1 VACEVTTGDDEGHG
15 GCARRGSFSA
25 RLLAVNREGSL
36 LDPVLSHKTGS
47 DSTVLSTASG
57 NLRQEGVDA
66 VVSAVPRGGRGRAAA
81 RYPRLL
87 LSGHLV
93 DPQTPATAQKWSPD
107 VESKRGGRCVVLP
120 GAEEARLSYRAA
132 RSWFGAGAGPLSVL
146 DIGGG
151 TLELAAGRGIHA
163 DFARSLPL
171 GAREM
176 MRTWRLDTDRPSE
189 HAIAALRAHA
199 IGRIR
204 EALGR
209 TKPGEGFPRR
219 GVFEGAASACGLG
232 RAASQGARQD
242 RELHVE
248 DIRRWIPRLAQLP
261 ASRRA
266 ELPGISRPRA
276 RQALAGAVVAEALLT
291 VFDGPVVICPW
302 STTHGLLLS
311 LLQEPDGLR
320 ERSGRR
326 ATAA

>member
-1 VACEVTTGDDEGHG
+1 VAVLDV
-15 GCARRGSFSA
+15 GSFSA

-36 LDPVLSHKTGS
+36 LDPVLSHKTRLRL
-47 DSTVLSTASG
+47 DRALDASG

-66 VVSAVPRGGRGRAAA
+66 VVSAVRVADEVA
-81 RYPRLL
+81 RQHGIHDFFCL
-87 LSGHLV
+87 
-93 DPQTPATAQKWSPD
+93 ATSSIRDARNSAEVVAH
-107 VESKRGGRCVVLP
+107 VESETGRTLRFLP

-209 TKPGEGFPRR
+209 DEARLKGFRAVGCSKVLRQLAVLAGRR
-219 GVFEGAASACGLG
+219 RKGLG
-232 RAASQGARQD
+232 KT